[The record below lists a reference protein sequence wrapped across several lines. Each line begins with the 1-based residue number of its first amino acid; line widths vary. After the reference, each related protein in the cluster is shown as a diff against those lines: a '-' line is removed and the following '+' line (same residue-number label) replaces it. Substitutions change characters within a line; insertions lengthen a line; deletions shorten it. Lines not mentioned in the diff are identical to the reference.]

1 MPAPKKS
8 MRPKARSAAPK
19 TSKRPKARD
28 ENIGA
33 SRSGGTRGIDP
44 KENYSAEDFK
54 KLVGKKAS
62 GGKMKDV
69 PADKKGLSKLPT
81 EVRNK
86 MGYKAEGG
94 KMQKM
99 AMGGKCRGM
108 GAATRGGNYKMG

>member
-19 TSKRPKARD
+19 TSKRPKGRD
-28 ENIGA
+28 DDGPQEGSTRHPSGKNINEQDTVRGKA
-33 SRSGGTRGIDP
+33 KGGM
-44 KENYSAEDFK
+44 
-54 KLVGKKAS
+54 L
-62 GGKMKDV
+62 KDV
-69 PADKKGLSKLPT
+69 PAGKKGLSKLPT